1 VDDVEVEGGV
11 MGMRT
16 SVVDVEDDGSDA
28 GMEGRHMKEVDS
40 VG

>member
-1 VDDVEVEGGV
+1 VEVEGGV

-16 SVVDVEDDGSDA
+16 SYVDIEGECADA

>member
-1 VDDVEVEGGV
+1 MTWRWCYGNENVRCGL
-11 MGMRT
+11 
-16 SVVDVEDDGSDA
+16 EDDGSDA